1 MLFLTSMY
9 YMKKVCTLFGAR
21 DSSLLLNSCCLGIAA
36 LSYSIALSINV
47 ASLATGYPDI
57 NELSE
62 KKSIYIA
69 LEQGFDQAYR
79 TIIDSNLTTLIVA
92 FFLYIFGNG
101 AVKGFA
107 VTLGIGITASMFSSI
122 SLSRM
127 LIALWLKKT
136 RPKKLNLW

>member
-1 MLFLTSMY
+1 MGMA
-9 YMKKVCTLFGAR
+9 VDA
-21 DSSLLLNSCCLGIAA
+21 
-36 LSYSIALSINV
+36 NV
-47 ASLATGYPDI
+47 LI
-57 NELSE
+57 FERIKEELSE